1 MKKLELT
8 LTDPVQYRLEIASQR
23 AAKPVDQFV
32 QDLLAK
38 ISEEMAGEPGAS
50 EALLSEGYQVMSND
64 NAETIKIALA
74 AQLTALE
81 KSGGFSH
88 GSDSTR

>member
-8 LTDPVQYRLEIASQR
+8 LADPVHYRLEIASQR
-23 AAKPVDQFV
+23 AAKPVEQFV

-38 ISEEMAGEPGAS
+38 ISEEMAAEPEAS

-64 NAETIKIALA
+64 NAETIKFALA
-74 AQLTALE
+74 AQLMALE
-81 KSGGFSH
+81 KSGEFSH